1 MLDEYGN
8 IIPENTEN
16 NTTAAPAPEASAPAP
31 APVYTPEPAA
41 TAIPPVA
48 EPPTASVP
56 TPVYAPAA
64 DVAPVPAPVQAFA
77 DAPSPELFY
86 RETIKNETRKR
97 DNGKFRRVLAIALA
111 ASLVGG
117 SAIGLGIGIGV
128 PVANEYIIPRLMD
141 DREEVDAFRFDNQA
155 TAQTVGAFDGESVG
169 YAALVASAEPSVV
182 NITASVAREQ
192 SFGGFIIP
200 QDMPVQ
206 VAGSG
211 ILFLETDT
219 KYYVVTNNHVITGA
233 QQVYVSIEGSEG
245 IPAAPVGGDAANDL
259 AVISILKTDAVK
271 AGVKSAKIAV
281 FGDSDAMRVGDAVL
295 AIGNAL
301 GEGNT
306 ATNGIVSAPVK
317 EIDVQGTRLT
327 LLQTNAAINE
337 GNSGGPLLNMNGEV
351 IGINTVKLS
360 AGSANSASVEGMG
373 YAIPS
378 NIVKPII
385 EGFLQSKPMLGV
397 QINDISPE
405 MAQQFNLPQA
415 GVIILGLV
423 DGSPAEKAGLRVN
436 DIVTGV
442 NDAPVL
448 TSQQLI
454 DTVQQY
460 KIGDTVNVKII
471 REGTEFLTIPV
482 KLAEREVSTF

>member
-1 MLDEYGN
+1 MLDDYGN
-8 IIPENTEN
+8 IIPENTDN
-16 NTTAAPAPEASAPAP
+16 APE
-31 APVYTPEPAA
+31 PVQAVSPEPIQAAAPEPAQ
-41 TAIPPVA
+41 AIRP
-48 EPPTASVP
+48 EPIQAI
-56 TPVYAPAA
+56 ALE
-64 DVAPVPAPVQAFA
+64 PVQAS
-77 DAPSPELFY
+77 APSPELFY

-97 DNGKFRRVLAIALA
+97 DNGKLRRGIAIAVV

-117 SAIGLGIGIGV
+117 GSLGLGIGIGV
-128 PVANEYIIPRLMD
+128 PLANGYFLPRLMD
-141 DREEVDAFRFDNQA
+141 DREEVNAFRFDDQA
-155 TAQTVGAFDGESVG
+155 SAQTVGAFDGDNVG

-182 NITASVAREQ
+182 NITANVSREQ
-192 SFGGFIIP
+192 QYGGFIIP
-200 QDMPVQ
+200 QEGQ
-206 VAGSG
+206 SAGSG
-211 ILFLETDT
+211 ILFLETET

-233 QQVYVSIEGSEG
+233 RDVYVSIEGSEG
-245 IPAAPVGGDAANDL
+245 IPASPVGGDADNDL

-271 AGVKSAKIAV
+271 AGVTKAVIAV
-281 FGDSDAMRVGDAVL
+281 FGDSDAMRMGDAVL

-306 ATNGIVSAPVK
+306 ATNGIVSAPIK
-317 EIDVQGTRLT
+317 DVYIPESGISLT

-337 GNSGGPLLNMNGEV
+337 GNSGGPLLNMRGEV
-351 IGINTVKLS
+351 IGINTIKLS
-360 AGSANSASVEGMG
+360 SSGMNSASIEGMG

-397 QINDISPE
+397 QINDISAE
-405 MAQQFNLPQA
+405 MARQFNLPQA
-415 GVIILGLV
+415 GVIILGIV
-423 DGSPAEKAGLRVN
+423 SGSPAEKAGLQLN

-460 KIGDTVNVKII
+460 QIGDTVNVKII
-471 REGTEFLTIPV
+471 RNGTEFLTIPV
-482 KLAEREVSTF
+482 KLAEREVTTF